1 MFGRMYN
8 RKLGK
13 TYFWFL
19 FVGFNVLYFPMFIMG
34 WLGMPRRYYDY
45 LPEFQPYHFVST
57 IGSWIVV
64 AGILMM
70 LFNLYYSV
78 KKGKVVTEK
87 NIWGGE
93 TLEWQIETPPIHE
106 NFHEIPVVETDPYQ
120 YKMNE
125 EILEKEE
132 VG

>member
-1 MFGRMYN
+1 
-8 RKLGK
+8 
-13 TYFWFL
+13 
-19 FVGFNVLYFPMFIMG
+19 MFIMG

-45 LPEFQPYHFVST
+45 LPEFHPYHFVST
-57 IGSWIVV
+57 VGSWIVV
-64 AGILMM
+64 SGILMM

-78 KKGKVVTEK
+78 KRGKVITEK

-106 NFHEIPVVETDPYQ
+106 NFHEIPIIETDPYQ

-125 EILEKEE
+125 EKFEKEE
-132 VG
+132 VS